1 MIEMEKRTI
10 KMMGLMVVALAF
22 AFNSYSQHNSVVSQ
36 YMFNM
41 LTINPAYAGA
51 KDYSTI
57 NAFYRAQWV
66 GFEGAPVIQTIT
78 YHKPIPKSKL
88 GIGAQ
93 IFNDKIGV
101 TKEFG
106 LMGTVAYTV
115 KMPDGKIS
123 MGLSAGFKN
132 FTSNWT
138 DLVTTDDGDFNFS
151 YDTQN
156 KFRPEFGVGV
166 YYQATKWYAGFSV
179 PYIFNSKLSNNNE
192 TINTYYDAQ
201 NTNYLFTAG
210 TALKLN
216 HNFVL
221 KPSVLL
227 KMNPASVFQYDINT
241 NLIIRNRFW
250 VGASY
255 RDSDAIIG
263 LFEMQ
268 INEKLKAGYSYDFTL
283 SEIGAYSGGSHEL
296 SLEYVIGRKPSLV
309 NPRFAPKLYF

>member
-1 MIEMEKRTI
+1 MEKITLKTI
-10 KMMGLMVVALAF
+10 GVLVISLVFF
-22 AFNSYSQHNSVVSQ
+22 AKTNAQHNTVISQ

-51 KDYSTI
+51 KDYSTV

-66 GFEGAPVIQTIT
+66 GFDGAPVSQMIT
-78 YHKPIPKSKL
+78 YHKPIPKSKI
-88 GIGAQ
+88 GIGGQ

-106 LMGTVAYTV
+106 FMGSVAYTL
-115 KMPDGKIS
+115 KMDNGKLS

-138 DLVTTDDGDFNFS
+138 DLVTVEQGDFNFS

-156 KFRPEFGVGV
+156 KFRPEFGFGF
-166 YYQATKWYAGFSV
+166 YYQASEWYAGFSV
-179 PYIFNSKLSNNNE
+179 PYVFNAKLSNNNE
-192 TINTYYDAQ
+192 SINSYYDAN
-201 NTNYLFTAG
+201 NTNYLITAG
-210 TALKLN
+210 AALKLN
-216 HNFVL
+216 RTLVL
-221 KPSVLL
+221 KPSCLI
-227 KMNPASVFQYDINT
+227 KINPASTYQYDVNA
-241 NLIIRNRFW
+241 NLIIKNRFW

-263 LFEMQ
+263 LFEIQ
-268 INEKLKAGYSYDFTL
+268 ISEKIKAGYSYDFTL
-283 SEIGAYSGGSHEL
+283 SDIQIYSRNSHEL
-296 SLEYVIGRKPSLV
+296 SIEYVIGRKPSLI